1 MIINPVK
8 LFDLLNITTEF
19 FKQKNIA
26 SPRLDAEILFSYISG
41 IPRTKLLYDNFT
53 VENKLLD
60 KFKKIVELRAARIP
74 VAYITG
80 EKEFYS
86 NNFFVD
92 EHCLI
97 PRPETEQVV
106 DLVLEKFDKTGKYKI
121 LDLCCGS
128 GNILISV
135 LKEMC
140 NSKGVFVDVSEQT
153 LYKCFQNIEYHSL
166 LNRSDIIKMDIL
178 NNSKFLSYF
187 NKGFDIIVCNPPYV
201 NEQEYCDL
209 QPEIKK
215 EPKSALVPK
224 TDINDDLIFYK
235 TVINY
240 AEKILNNKGKIFFEI
255 SESNSGS
262 LQNYIE
268 LLGIK
273 YQIHYGLN
281 SKPNVLE
288 IG

>member
-1 MIINPVK
+1 
-8 LFDLLNITTEF
+8 
-19 FKQKNIA
+19 
-26 SPRLDAEILFSYISG
+26 
-41 IPRTKLLYDNFT
+41 
-53 VENKLLD
+53 
-60 KFKKIVELRAARIP
+60 
-74 VAYITG
+74 
-80 EKEFYS
+80 
-86 NNFFVD
+86 
-92 EHCLI
+92 
-97 PRPETEQVV
+97 
-106 DLVLEKFDKTGKYKI
+106 
-121 LDLCCGS
+121 
-128 GNILISV
+128 
-135 LKEMC
+135 
-140 NSKGVFVDVSEQT
+140 
-153 LYKCFQNIEYHSL
+153 
-166 LNRSDIIKMDIL
+166 MDIL